1 MIKEYLF
8 KVTKE
13 QYIKVGATN
22 KEDAYERAEENSLI
36 DTSDE
41 EVTDIELIDVY
52 DEDVDAIYD
61 DYKLGMYD
69 TDEEDMLETINYF
82 LGNTP
87 IVCICADY
95 GDFTDVMAVD
105 VNMNVDDVVD
115 TYITP
120 LLYDI
125 GALSDGDS
133 DTLSYLVNHSILTSS
148 DGIDINGVKIYM
160 TEIPKSLYDTM
171 EEV

>member
-22 KEDAYERAEENSLI
+22 KEDAYELAEENSLI

-69 TDEEDMLETINYF
+69 ADEEEDYRDDDEERISNYF
-82 LGNTP
+82 
-87 IVCICADY
+87 Y
-95 GDFTDVMAVD
+95 G
-105 VNMNVDDVVD
+105 
-115 TYITP
+115 
-120 LLYDI
+120 
-125 GALSDGDS
+125 S
-133 DTLSYLVNHSILTSS
+133 
-148 DGIDINGVKIYM
+148 
-160 TEIPKSLYDTM
+160 
-171 EEV
+171 